1 MMKISALLAVVA
13 TATAHVN
20 LETVNFDDH
29 VAKYGLTF
37 AEGSDEWKM
46 RENIFNVELKRVRA
60 HNAAGK

>member
-1 MMKISALLAVVA
+1 MKISALLALVA

-37 AEGSDEWKM
+37 SEGSEEWKM
-46 RENIFNVELKRVRA
+46 RESLFNAELKRVRL